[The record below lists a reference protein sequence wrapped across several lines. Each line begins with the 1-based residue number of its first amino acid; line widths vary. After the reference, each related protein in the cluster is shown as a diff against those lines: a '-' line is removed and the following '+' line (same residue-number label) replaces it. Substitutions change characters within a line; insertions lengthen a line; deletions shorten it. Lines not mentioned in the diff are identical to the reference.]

1 MIIQL
6 GNPKPT
12 HGGEATVT
20 FINIDDTVAV
30 ADEID
35 VKEVLSQLFRGSVTN
50 LPNCEA
56 LLAII
61 SPNGAWRAHSFADS
75 PTWVWSDNEK
85 LQNQLCAVYGCP
97 VSTHVNIEDY
107 N

>member
-1 MIIQL
+1 MQIQL

-12 HGGEATVT
+12 HGGAETVT
-20 FINIDDTVAV
+20 FINIDDNVPV

-61 SPNGAWRAHSFADS
+61 SPNGAWRAHSFADA
-75 PTWVWSDNEK
+75 PTWAWSDNEN
-85 LQNQLCAVYGCP
+85 LQEQLCAVYGCP
-97 VSTHVNIEDY
+97 AGTPVNIEDY